1 MTMSTPVISPDGNFI
16 WTGTEWIPN
25 PPSVSN
31 NNTINDSVV
40 MGGIVNQ
47 TTYVVADNQ
56 GKIENYLKL
65 MLDSYT
71 SGNKNQ
77 GLAFCKDAQKID
89 YIEALKIYESKY
101 KFKINQLRCQE
112 MNSLLNV
119 TKDMRKKFNNPHMCL
134 GQWTIIHDCYLE
146 VKNDNSEFHVLEALN
161 NLVKFIEIWY
171 DTNITQSGFD
181 VEDYLLAEYKA
192 IQKENVGSQMIAK
205 AKELR
210 KSKQGE
216 DLILAGVI
224 FVFGLLFLVF
234 VLTLTS

>member
-1 MTMSTPVISPDGNFI
+1 MSAPIISPDGNFI
-16 WTGTEWIPN
+16 WTGSEWIPN
-25 PPSVSN
+25 PPSLSN
-31 NNTINDSVV
+31 NNTITDSVV

-47 TTYVVADNQ
+47 TTYVVGNNQ

-65 MLDSYT
+65 MLDNYT
-71 SGNKNQ
+71 SGNKIE
-77 GLAFCKDAQKID
+77 GLAFFKDAQKIN
-89 YIEALKIYESKY
+89 YVEALRIYESEY

-119 TKDMRKKFNNPHMCL
+119 TKDMRMKFNNPHMCL
-134 GQWTIIHDCYLE
+134 GQWTIMHDCYLE

-181 VEDYLLAEYKA
+181 VEDYLLAEYRA
-192 IQKENVGSQMIAK
+192 IRKENIGTQMIAK

-210 KSKQGE
+210 KSKQGG
-216 DLILAGVI
+216 DLAGAVAI
-224 FVFGLLFLVF
+224 FIFGLLFLLF
-234 VLTLTS
+234 VIALTS